1 MVEKT
6 SYHCRSRV
14 FASGLDTGRTCGG
27 AWKTFTNKDVAE
39 ARQQV
44 EDQTQ

>member
-1 MVEKT
+1 MMMNI
-6 SYHCRSRV
+6 S
-14 FASGLDTGRTCGG
+14 DTERTCGG